1 MTLKASTS
9 SRSLSGP
16 EVREMFLAAT
26 AWLEGNM
33 ETLNAIN
40 VFPVPDGDTG
50 TNMYLTMRSTMEEVE
65 QSPSDGAC
73 DVLTAMSN
81 GALMGA
87 RGNSGVI
94 LSQILRGLAEA
105 GANSGSIDAYW
116 LATGLEKAAAQAYTA
131 VTEPK
136 EGTVL
141 TVVRDVATAARE
153 ALSEGNGDLIDVMSA
168 SVVAAK
174 LSVSRTPL
182 LLPVLA
188 EAGVVDAGGQGLL
201 VILEGM
207 DYHLRGE
214 SMPIPSDTA
223 SPAIQQDWLAG
234 TQSMHAEGKSAY
246 GYCTEFLVTGADL
259 DPEQMR
265 SYMLEIGDSVIS
277 VGDDK
282 LVRIHVH
289 TNEPGTAITRGTSVG
304 SLRQIKVD
312 NMGDQATGFF
322 EHHEGAK
329 IQDRT
334 LPAVVAVAS
343 GLGLPEVF
351 RSIGATSIV
360 SGGPSMNPSTR
371 EIVEAIEGCPGDRV
385 IVLPNDKNVILTAE
399 QATKLTEKQ
408 VQVVPSK
415 SIPEGIA
422 ALLALTPGN
431 GLPEQAQAM
440 DEARAAIQT
449 VEVCRAMRSTSIKGV
464 RVEEGQAIAI
474 VDDELAQAATT
485 PEEVFRNT
493 LSSLPLDDRS
503 LISLYYGADTTEQQ
517 ANELAEELI
526 KRYPDHEVEVV
537 FGGQPHYNYIA
548 SLE

>member
-1 MTLKASTS
+1 MT
-9 SRSLSGP
+9 
-16 EVREMFLAAT
+16 
-26 AWLEGNM
+26 
-33 ETLNAIN
+33 
-40 VFPVPDGDTG
+40 
-50 TNMYLTMRSTMEEVE
+50 
-65 QSPSDGAC
+65 
-73 DVLTAMSN
+73 
-81 GALMGA
+81 
-87 RGNSGVI
+87 
-94 LSQILRGLAEA
+94 
-105 GANSGSIDAYW
+105 
-116 LATGLEKAAAQAYTA
+116 
-131 VTEPK
+131 
-136 EGTVL
+136 
-141 TVVRDVATAARE
+141 
-153 ALSEGNGDLIDVMSA
+153 A

-207 DYHLRGE
+207 DYHLRDE
-214 SMPIPSDTA
+214 PMPALSDAA
-223 SPAIQQDWLAG
+223 SPAIQQDWLTG
-234 TQSMHAEGKSAY
+234 TQRMHAEGESAY

-282 LVRIHVH
+282 LIRIHVH

-343 GLGLPEVF
+343 GIGLSEVL
-351 RSIGATSIV
+351 RSISATAIV

-371 EIVEAIEGCPGDRV
+371 EIVEAIEGCRGDRV

-422 ALLALTPGN
+422 ALLALTPGDDP
-431 GLPEQAQAM
+431 LEQAQAM
-440 DEARAAIQT
+440 DDARAAIQT
-449 VEVCRAMRSTSIKGV
+449 VEVLPRH
-464 RVEEGQAIAI
+464 
-474 VDDELAQAATT
+474 AQ
-485 PEEVFRNT
+485 
-493 LSSLPLDDRS
+493 
-503 LISLYYGADTTEQQ
+503 
-517 ANELAEELI
+517 
-526 KRYPDHEVEVV
+526 H
-537 FGGQPHYNYIA
+537 
-548 SLE
+548 

>member
-1 MTLKASTS
+1 
-9 SRSLSGP
+9 
-16 EVREMFLAAT
+16 MFLAAT
-26 AWLEGNM
+26 AWLERNM
-33 ETLNAIN
+33 EALNAIN

-65 QSPSDGAC
+65 QSSGDRAS

-105 GANSGSIDAYW
+105 GSNSDSIDAYW

-153 ALSEGNGDLIDVMSA
+153 ALSEGSSDLIDVMTA

-207 DYHLRGE
+207 DHHLRDE
-214 SMPIPSDTA
+214 PMPTLSDAA
-223 SPAIQQDWLAG
+223 SPAIQQDWLTG
-234 TQSMHAEGKSAY
+234 TQRMHAEGESAY

-282 LVRIHVH
+282 LIRIHVH

-329 IQDRT
+329 TQDRT

-343 GLGLPEVF
+343 GIGLSEVF
-351 RSIGATSIV
+351 RSISATAIV

-371 EIVEAIEGCPGDRV
+371 EIVEAIEGCRGDRV

-422 ALLALTPGN
+422 ALLALTPGDD
-431 GLPEQAQAM
+431 LLEQAQAM
-440 DEARAAIQT
+440 DDARDAMQT

-464 RVEEGQAIAI
+464 KVEEGQAIAL

-485 PEEVFRNT
+485 PEDVFRNT
-493 LSSLPLDDRS
+493 LSSLSLDDRS

-526 KRYPDHEVEVV
+526 KRYPNHEVEVV

>member
-9 SRSLSGP
+9 PRSLSGP

-26 AWLEGNM
+26 TWLERNM
-33 ETLNAIN
+33 EALNAIN

-65 QSPSDGAC
+65 QSPSDGAS
-73 DVLTAMSN
+73 DVLAAMSN

-94 LSQILRGLAEA
+94 LSQIVRGLAEA
-105 GANSGSIDAYW
+105 GADSVSIDAYW
-116 LATGLEKAAAQAYTA
+116 LAMGLEKAAAQAYTA
-131 VTEPK
+131 VTKPK

-141 TVVRDVATAARE
+141 TVVRDVAAAARE
-153 ALSEGNGDLIDVMSA
+153 ALSEGKGGLIEVMSA

-201 VILEGM
+201 VILEGI

-214 SMPIPSDTA
+214 PIPMLSDAA

-234 TQSMHAEGKSAY
+234 TQLMHAEGESAY

-289 TNEPGTAITRGTSVG
+289 TNEPGTAITQGTSVG

-322 EHHEGAK
+322 ERHEGGVV
-329 IQDRT
+329 QDRT

-343 GLGLPEVF
+343 GPGLSEIF
-351 RSIGATSIV
+351 RSIGATAIV

-385 IVLPNDKNVILTAE
+385 IVLPNDRNVILTAE
-399 QATKLTEKQ
+399 QATKLTDKQ
-408 VQVVPSK
+408 VQVLPSK
-415 SIPEGIA
+415 SIPEGVA
-422 ALLALTPGN
+422 ALLALTPGDD
-431 GLPEQAQAM
+431 LQEQAQAM
-440 DEARAAIQT
+440 DEARTAIQT
-449 VEVCRAMRSTSIKGV
+449 VEVCRAMRSTGIKGV
-464 RVEEGQAIAI
+464 KVEEGQAIAI

-485 PEEVFRNT
+485 PEEVFRDT
-493 LSSLPLDDRS
+493 LSNLSLDDRS

>member
-1 MTLKASTS
+1 
-9 SRSLSGP
+9 
-16 EVREMFLAAT
+16 MFLAAT
-26 AWLEGNM
+26 AWLERNM
-33 ETLNAIN
+33 EALNAIN

-65 QSPSDGAC
+65 QSPGNAAS
-73 DVLTAMSN
+73 DVLAAMSN

-153 ALSEGNGDLIDVMSA
+153 ALSEGNSDLIDVMSA

-207 DYHLRGE
+207 DYHLRDE
-214 SMPIPSDTA
+214 PMPTLSDAA
-223 SPAIQQDWLAG
+223 SPAIQEDWLAG
-234 TQSMHAEGKSAY
+234 TQRMHAEGESAY
-246 GYCTEFLVTGADL
+246 GYCTEFLVTGTNL

-289 TNEPGTAITRGTSVG
+289 TNEPGTAITQGTSVG

-322 EHHEGAK
+322 EHHEGAR
-329 IQDRT
+329 IHQDRN

-343 GLGLPEVF
+343 GTGLSEVF
-351 RSIGATSIV
+351 RSIGATAIV
-360 SGGPSMNPSTR
+360 PGGPSMNPSTR

-422 ALLALTPGN
+422 ALLALTPGDD
-431 GLPEQAQAM
+431 LPEQAQAM
-440 DEARAAIQT
+440 DEARTAIQT
-449 VEVCRAMRSTSIKGV
+449 VEVCRAMRSTAIKGV
-464 RVEEGQAIAI
+464 KVEEGQAIAI
-474 VDDELAQAATT
+474 VDDELALAAST
-485 PEEVFRNT
+485 PEEVFRDT
-493 LSSLPLDDRS
+493 LSSLSLDDRS